1 MAARHRVAIPGSERT
16 AVPGARVVGAP
27 DPQQQINVTLVL
39 RRRPGS
45 TGPTRPEHVEAR
57 RPGERRYL
65 DRKEFAEA
73 HGASLEDIAKVQAFA
88 HDHHLTVVEVS
99 PARRVVRLSGS
110 VANLSAA
117 FGVYLANYEH
127 ADGKYR
133 SRTGPIY
140 VPENL
145 DGIVTA
151 VLGLTNRPV
160 AKPHFRRHH
169 DAQPR
174 AGARPLAAS
183 PNSHTPVQVAQIYDF
198 PTGVDGTGQCIGIV
212 ELNTPADPNQPS
224 VNVGAG
230 YNTTDLNTFFSQL
243 GLPSPSV
250 TAISV
255 DGGQNLPGLNHNAD
269 IETALDIEVA
279 GAVAPGSQI
288 AVYFAPNTD
297 QGFLDAV
304 TTAIHDSVNQP
315 SVISISWGGPEG
327 GPAQGTQAFDQSL
340 QDAAALGV
348 TVCCASGD
356 NGSEDGVSDGLAHV
370 DFPASS
376 PFALAC
382 GGTRL
387 DATGTTISSE
397 VVWNEGT
404 NGGAGGGGVSEVFD
418 LPSWQA
424 NANVPLSIN
433 PGNHQGRGVPDIAGD
448 ADPATGYQ
456 LFALGQPLVIG
467 GTSAVAPL
475 IAGLVALMNE
485 SLGKAVGYL
494 NPLLYGPVAA
504 TAGTVHDI
512 TQGNNDIDGS
522 LGGAYQATVG
532 WDPCTGLGSPDGA
545 AVLAALTAT
554 AAGAQ

>member
-1 MAARHRVAIPGSERT
+1 M
-16 AVPGARVVGAP
+16 VGAP
-27 DPQQQINVTLVL
+27 DPQQRIDVTLVL
-39 RRRPGS
+39 RRQPGS
-45 TGPTRPEHVEAR
+45 TGPTQPEHVEAR
-57 RPGERRYL
+57 LPGQRRYV

-73 HGASLEDIAKVQAFA
+73 HGASLEDIGKVQAFA
-88 HDHHLTVVEVS
+88 HDHRLTVVEVS
-99 PARRVVRLSGS
+99 PARRMVRLSGS
-110 VANLSAA
+110 VADLSAA
-117 FGVYLANYEH
+117 FGVYLAHYEH
-127 ADGKYR
+127 PEGKYR

-151 VLGLTNRPV
+151 VLGFTDRPV

-169 DAQPR
+169 GAQTR
-174 AGARPLAAS
+174 AGVRPLEAA
-183 PNSHTPVQVAQIYDF
+183 PNSYTPVQVAQIYDF
-198 PTGVDGTGQCIGIV
+198 PTGVDGSGQCIGIV
-212 ELNTPADPNQPS
+212 ELNTPADPNQPN

-230 YNTTDLNTFFSQL
+230 YTTDDLNTFFSQL
-243 GLPSPSV
+243 GITPPSV

-255 DGGQNLPGLNHNAD
+255 DGGQNLPGLNQNAD

-279 GAVAPGSQI
+279 GAVAPGSQV

-304 TTAIHDSVNQP
+304 TTAIHDSVNRP

-327 GPAQGTQAFDQSL
+327 GPSQSTQAFDQAL

-356 NGSEDGVSDGLAHV
+356 GGSEDGVSDGLAHV
-370 DFPASS
+370 DFPASD

-387 DATGTTISSE
+387 DATGTTINSE

-404 NGGAGGGGVSEVFD
+404 QGGAGGGGVSEVFD
-418 LPSWQA
+418 LPPWQA

-433 PGNHQGRGVPDIAGD
+433 PGNHQGRGVPDLAGD
-448 ADPATGYQ
+448 ADAATGYQ
-456 LFALGQPLVIG
+456 IFVGGQPLVIG

-485 SLGKAVGYL
+485 SLGQGVGYL
-494 NPLLYGPVAA
+494 NPVLYGLVAA
-504 TAGTVHDI
+504 TPGTLHPI

-522 LGGAYQATVG
+522 LGGEYPAGPG
-532 WDPCTGLGSPDGA
+532 WNACTGLGSPDGA

-554 AAGAQ
+554 GAGAAVGSRQ